1 MDRARGRGSG
11 RDDGG
16 TRCSESHL
24 SHFPEQRH
32 QTGDS
37 KYPMVPGHE
46 IVGLVAAVGAEV
58 NKFKV
63 GDKVRTHVCTFII
76 CVY

>member
-1 MDRARGRGSG
+1 
-11 RDDGG
+11 
-16 TRCSESHL
+16 
-24 SHFPEQRH
+24 
-32 QTGDS
+32 
-37 KYPMVPGHE
+37 MVPGHE

-58 NKFKV
+58 TKFKV